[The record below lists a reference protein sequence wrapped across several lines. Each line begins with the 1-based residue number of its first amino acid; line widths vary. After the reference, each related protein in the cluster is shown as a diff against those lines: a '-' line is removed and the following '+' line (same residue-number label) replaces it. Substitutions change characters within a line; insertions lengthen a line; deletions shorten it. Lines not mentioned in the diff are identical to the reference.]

1 MKLTDKI
8 KYAVF
13 DLDGTLFDSMWLWKK
28 IDYDYLAKRG
38 VQVPDD
44 YMKCINHMSVI
55 DTALYSIERFNLKD
69 TPEQLI
75 SEWLEMAKKA
85 YCEQIL
91 LKPYALEFLQML
103 KQKNIHMS
111 VATSLSLELA
121 LPALKRNGI
130 LEFFDNVVNS
140 EQVKRGKGF
149 PDIYLKAINHTQFE
163 PSECVVFEDILQGV
177 KGAKAGGFYVVGV
190 YDKESEQDHNQM
202 KEIANMFINNF
213 GDLMWKGWLYQS
225 FFMQF
230 VLF

>member
-28 IDYDYLAKRG
+28 IDYDYLSKRG

-75 SEWLEMAKKA
+75 SEWLEMAKQA

-130 LEFFDNVVNS
+130 LHFFDNVVNS

-163 PSECVVFEDILQGV
+163 PSKCVVFEDILQGV

-213 GDLMWKGWLYQS
+213 GDLM
-225 FFMQF
+225 
-230 VLF
+230 